1 MRNAPR
7 IVGSV
12 CVLCVL
18 KCTCK
23 EARDRSERA
32 IAVCAV
38 SGADKVNAAA
48 NCSAAHY
55 SANCNAGLEVNMI
68 DNYITGNVIKKL
80 RESKKMT
87 QEELAEKIFVTGKA
101 VSKWETGQ
109 GFPDISLVE
118 PLAKALDISVIE
130 LLSGECIQNR
140 NRVSNMFKSKFYV
153 CPVCGNVIR
162 TIGEAMISCCG
173 ITLPPLE
180 PETETCENVT
190 GSQQPAAG
198 EEPAADGAR
207 VSETADTSHVICV
220 ESVEDEYYVHLDHPM
235 TKEHYISFIAAV
247 SDQGVQFV
255 KLYPEQAAEARFK
268 RSRVK
273 YLYAYCN
280 HHGLFKVKV

>member
-1 MRNAPR
+1 
-7 IVGSV
+7 
-12 CVLCVL
+12 
-18 KCTCK
+18 
-23 EARDRSERA
+23 
-32 IAVCAV
+32 
-38 SGADKVNAAA
+38 
-48 NCSAAHY
+48 
-55 SANCNAGLEVNMI
+55 MI
-68 DNYITGNVIKKL
+68 DNYITGSVIKKL

-140 NRVSNMFKSKFYV
+140 NRVSNMLKSKFYV

-180 PETETCENVT
+180 PETAET
-190 GSQQPAAG
+190 PHA
-198 EEPAADGAR
+198 
-207 VSETADTSHVICV
+207 ICV

-280 HHGLFKVKV
+280 RHGLFMAVRG